1 MFTYTSPVSQTTVL
15 HRRLLWP
22 VIVLA
27 GILALG
33 RAQEAQ
39 PLPVQPPQSPTPP
52 EEPTDWDMDD
62 LDLFHWELPMP
73 DPELP
78 EFEFPEFEFP
88 EYELHLQAEQLR
100 EEASEQAEEA
110 RRQAEEMRRQIPE
123 IMVTPSTGIRTVVIP
138 DQLTQAYQDAYGQI
152 LDEKWA
158 QARQAFDEF
167 LKRYGQ
173 QRGNRYVDDARFWI
187 CYAMEKS
194 KLPDAEVFEAYHQF
208 IQEFANSNWLDDA
221 KANLIKIGRR
231 LSAKSKK
238 AKAEYGPI
246 VEELEQ
252 DHNVEVA
259 LAALNRMRE
268 FDNKSS
274 VQAVF
279 KLYDRTEN
287 GELRKKIVSALRN
300 FEDPNVVARLSDI
313 AAKDPDGEVRKE
325 AIGVLRRQGSEAA
338 IKALVNIAANLDD
351 PSERRNVVN
360 ALGRT
365 SSDAVVP
372 VLLNLAIND
381 PHVRVRTEAVSA
393 LARIGTPE
401 AQEALIKIM
410 EGK

>member
-1 MFTYTSPVSQTTVL
+1 MFNYTSPVSKTSGL
-15 HRRLLWP
+15 HRHLLWP

-33 RAQEAQ
+33 RAQEAPPRPVEPLLPTTNDLYHALLQEPQ
-39 PLPVQPPQSPTPP
+39 PLPPQPPQPP
-52 EEPTDWDMDD
+52 
-62 LDLFHWELPMP
+62 L
-73 DPELP
+73 LP
-78 EFEFPEFEFP
+78 EDWMDWYEDAMELEMEDFEMQMEDFEQT
-88 EYELHLQAEQLR
+88 EEVLR
-100 EEASEQAEEA
+100 QY
-110 RRQAEEMRRQIPE
+110 EEMQRQIPE
-123 IMVTPSTGIRTVVIP
+123 IMVTPSTGIRIVVRP
-138 DQLTQAYQDAYGQI
+138 DQVTQAYQDAYGQI

-158 QARQAFDEF
+158 QARKAFEEF

-208 IQEFANSNWLDDA
+208 IQDHSRSEWEDDA
-221 KANLIKIGRR
+221 KANLITIGRR

-246 VEELEQ
+246 VAELEQ

-259 LAALNRMRE
+259 LAALYRMRE

-279 KLYDRTEN
+279 KLYDRTEDA
-287 GELRKKIVSALRN
+287 ELRARIVSALRN
-300 FEDPNVVARLSDI
+300 YEDPNVVARLSDI
-313 AAKDPDGEVRKE
+313 ATKDPDGEVRKE

-393 LARIGTPE
+393 LARIGTPD

>member
-1 MFTYTSPVSQTTVL
+1 MSTYTSPDNKTAGL

-22 VIVLA
+22 VVILA
-27 GILALG
+27 GTLALG
-33 RAQEAQ
+33 YAQEAQ
-39 PLPVQPPQSPTPP
+39 PLPVQPPQPPTPP
-52 EEPTDWDMDD
+52 EEL
-62 LDLFHWELPMP
+62 LDLYEDTMEL
-73 DPELP
+73 
-78 EFEFPEFEFP
+78 
-88 EYELHLQAEQLR
+88 
-100 EEASEQAEEA
+100 EALEQAEEA
-110 RRQAEEMRRQIPE
+110 QRQAEEARKQLQRALEQLEQLEDIPQDKLDAARQSLQDAIRNTTPQMYIRVNE
-123 IMVTPSTGIRTVVIP
+123 I
-138 DQLTQAYQDAYGQI
+138 TQAYQDAYGHI

-158 QARQAFDEF
+158 QARQAFEEF
-167 LKRYGQ
+167 LKRYGE

-187 CYAMEKS
+187 CFAMEKS
-194 KLPDAEVFEAYHQF
+194 KLPDEEVFEAYHQF
-208 IQEFANSNWLDDA
+208 IQEFTSSNWLDDA

-238 AKAEYGPI
+238 TKAEYGPI
-246 VEELEQ
+246 VAELEQ

-259 LAALNRMRE
+259 IAALNRMRE

-287 GELRKKIVSALRN
+287 GELRKKIVNALRN

-313 AAKDPDGEVRKE
+313 ATKDPDGEVRKE

-338 IKALVNIAANLDD
+338 IKALVNVAANLDD

>member
-1 MFTYTSPVSQTTVL
+1 MFIDTLPVSKTSVL
-15 HRRLLWP
+15 HRHLLWP

-27 GILALG
+27 GILAMG
-33 RAQEAQ
+33 HAQEAAPEPAQ
-39 PLPVQPPQSPTPP
+39 PPRLPVPP
-52 EEPTDWDMDD
+52 EEPTDWDITDRDVDD
-62 LDLFHWELPMP
+62 LDIYQWELPML
-73 DPELP
+73 DLELP
-78 EFEFPEFEFP
+78 EFEFPEFE
-88 EYELHLQAEQLR
+88 LHLQAEQLQ
-100 EEASEQAEEA
+100 EEAREQAEEA
-110 RRQAEEMRRQIPE
+110 RRQAEEARQQME
-123 IMVTPSTGIRTVVIP
+123 DYIRDGRLIRAIVP
-138 DQLTQAYQDAYGQI
+138 KDQLTQAYQDAYGLI

-158 QARQAFDEF
+158 KARQAFEEF

-194 KLPDAEVFEAYHQF
+194 KLPDAEVFKAYHQF
-208 IQEFANSNWLDDA
+208 IQDHSRSKWEDDA

-231 LSAKSKK
+231 LAAKGKK

-252 DHNVEVA
+252 DYNVEVA
-259 LAALNRMRE
+259 IAALNRMRE

-279 KLYDRTEN
+279 KLYDRTED
-287 GELRKKIVSALRN
+287 GELRVKIVNSLRN
-300 FEDPNVVARLSDI
+300 FEDPNVVTRLSDI
-313 AAKDPDGEVRKE
+313 ATKDPDGEVRKE
-325 AIGVLRRQGSEAA
+325 AISVLRRQGSEAA

-351 PSERRNVVN
+351 ANERRYVVN

-365 SSDAVVP
+365 NSDVVVP
-372 VLLNLAIND
+372 TLLNLAIND
-381 PHVRVRTEAVSA
+381 PHVKVRTEAVSA

-401 AQEALIKIM
+401 AQEALVKIL

>member
-1 MFTYTSPVSQTTVL
+1 M
-15 HRRLLWP
+15 
-22 VIVLA
+22 
-27 GILALG
+27 
-33 RAQEAQ
+33 
-39 PLPVQPPQSPTPP
+39 
-52 EEPTDWDMDD
+52 D
-62 LDLFHWELPMP
+62 LDFDFDWEFPDQGFPSPEFDDVFLFSNEMFDHLQDLKDELPL
-73 DPELP
+73 DELR
-78 EFEFPEFEFP
+78 
-88 EYELHLQAEQLR
+88 LQAEQQT
-100 EEASEQAEEA
+100 EEARERAEEV
-110 RRQAEEMRRQIPE
+110 RRQAEEMRRQME
-123 IMVTPSTGIRTVVIP
+123 EAVRSGRVTGVTVP
-138 DQLTQAYQDAYGQI
+138 QDQLTQAYQDAYGQI

-158 QARQAFDEF
+158 QARKAFEEF

-173 QRGNRYVDDARFWI
+173 QRGNRHVDGARFWI

-194 KLPDAEVFEAYHQF
+194 KLPDEEVFKAYHQF
-208 IQEFANSNWLDDA
+208 IKDHPHSQWEDDA
-221 KANLIKIGRR
+221 KANLITIGRR
-231 LSAKSKK
+231 LSAKGKK
-238 AKAEYGPI
+238 AKAEYGPL
-246 VEELEQ
+246 VAELEQ

-259 LAALNRMRE
+259 VAALNRMRE

-287 GELRKKIVSALRN
+287 GELRVRIVNALRN
-300 FEDPNVVARLSDI
+300 FEDPNVVAKLSDI
-313 AAKDPDGEVRKE
+313 ATKDPDGEVRKE

-351 PSERRNVVN
+351 PNERRNVVN

-365 SSDAVVP
+365 SSDTVVP

>member
-1 MFTYTSPVSQTTVL
+1 
-15 HRRLLWP
+15 
-22 VIVLA
+22 
-27 GILALG
+27 
-33 RAQEAQ
+33 
-39 PLPVQPPQSPTPP
+39 
-52 EEPTDWDMDD
+52 MDD
-62 LDLFHWELPMP
+62 LDLFHWELPML

-78 EFEFPEFEFP
+78 EFEFPEFEFQEFEFQEFEFP

-110 RRQAEEMRRQIPE
+110 RRQAEEARRQAEETRQQAEE
-123 IMVTPSTGIRTVVIP
+123 IRQRMELTLPSTEDYQAIVP
-138 DQLTQAYQDAYGQI
+138 QDQLTQAYQDAYGQI

-158 QARQAFDEF
+158 QARKAFDEF

-194 KLPDAEVFEAYHQF
+194 KRSDEEVFEAYHQF

-231 LSAKSKK
+231 LAAKSKK

-313 AAKDPDGEVRKE
+313 ATKDPDREVRKE
-325 AIGVLRRQGSEAA
+325 AVSVLRRQGSEAA

-372 VLLNLAIND
+372 TLLNLAIND
-381 PHVRVRTEAVSA
+381 PHVKVRTEAVSA